1 MRSTRIPYKA
11 ASVAA
16 VALAFGAAGP
26 ASAALIPGEPGLVVR
41 PNPDQQVTTSRAA
54 PSASPVVVPNPDQ
67 QVSTGYRTVSHPT
80 TPTVVRVTAPGG
92 GFDWGDAGIGA
103 AGALGLAIIAF
114 GGGLT
119 ISRRRARPL
128 RSTAR
133 IAG

>member
-26 ASAALIPGEPGLVVR
+26 ASAGLIPGKPSLAVR
-41 PNPDQQVTTSRAA
+41 PNPDQQVMTSRAA
-54 PSASPVVVPNPDQ
+54 PSASPLLLPNPDQ
-67 QVSTGYRTVSHPT
+67 QVSPGYGTVSHPA
-80 TPTVVRVTAPGG
+80 TPAVVRVTTPGG
-92 GFDWGDAGIGA
+92 SFNWGDAGIGA

-114 GGGLT
+114 GAGLA
-119 ISRRRARPL
+119 IGRRRARPL